1 MSAVLGAPGMEAV
14 AAPVGEESLDGQFQ
28 IRCRDMVRETRSL
41 GFNPNVWVSMINA
54 IGAIGS
60 ARKLL
65 ADRHV
70 LVATPW
76 LVERGR
82 SELTLECE
90 IGQPRWTELFT
101 EDERIEAADRLAA
114 VGKTS

>member
-1 MSAVLGAPGMEAV
+1 
-14 AAPVGEESLDGQFQ
+14 
-28 IRCRDMVRETRSL
+28 
-41 GFNPNVWVSMINA
+41 MING
-54 IGAIGS
+54 IGAIGA